1 MHKMDMTRFVNKTSQ
16 MDQFLMT
23 GLVFVQHLKV
33 GIKGK
38 PPVIDGETYKEIKLE
53 ESTWCIEDGK
63 EVILNIEKVLSYM
76 IWCNED
82 KMDDSCQMSGNLE
95 ICNYIYVNI
104 YLIIYNVNV
113 YNLLFVGMLA

>member
-1 MHKMDMTRFVNKTSQ
+1 
-16 MDQFLMT
+16 MT

-38 PPVIDGETYKEIKLE
+38 PPVIDGETCKEIKLE

-76 IWCNED
+76 ILYKED
-82 KMDDSCQMSGNLE
+82 KTYDSCQMSGNLE
-95 ICNYIYVNI
+95 ICNV
-104 YLIIYNVNV
+104 
-113 YNLLFVGMLA
+113 